1 MVISQAD
8 AAIAAERAAQ
18 RELNRARVDAHTD
31 LGQFNRELL
40 QDGFTITTIDAGVR
54 REWAWGDNDIML
66 VEPNP
71 ILDSQEGYY
80 PDEDDD

>member
-18 RELNRARVDAHTD
+18 RDLNKARDAARAD
-31 LGQFNRELL
+31 LGEFNRQLL
-40 QDGFTITTIDAGVR
+40 QDGGTITTIDAGVR
-54 REWAWGDNDIML
+54 REWAWGDGDIML

-71 ILDSQEGYY
+71 LLDAQEGYY